1 MRILLIFVVFFLI
14 TGVFATTN
22 YTIAEQVEDKYKVV
36 YEESFYVVKPE
47 NKDLF
52 LKTYREKL
60 FPFWQEMKKRGIIV
74 DDYRLFSQ
82 RVHTAK
88 PLWTFKTLVV
98 FKNYEAIDKWL
109 ALRDEVY
116 SELFPGEKGYKEPRK
131 IIDSITEEHWDEFI
145 REIPLDKK

>member
-1 MRILLIFVVFFLI
+1 MKKISLFTVLILVATVFS
-14 TGVFATTN
+14 VAN
-22 YTIAEQVEDKYKVV
+22 NSYAEKVEDKYKVV

-109 ALRDEVY
+109 AMRDEVY
-116 SELFPGEKGYKEPRK
+116 AELFPGEKGYKDLEK
-131 IIDSITEEHWDEFI
+131 
-145 REIPLDKK
+145 

>member
-1 MRILLIFVVFFLI
+1 MRKHVLISALIVASAFLFNVE
-14 TGVFATTN
+14 TSFS
-22 YTIAEQVEDKYKVV
+22 VEDKYKVV

-60 FPFWQEMKKRGIIV
+60 FPFWQEMKNRGIIV

-82 RVHTAK
+82 RIHTAK
-88 PLWTFKTLVV
+88 PLWTFKTLVK

-109 ALRDEVY
+109 ELRDVVY
-116 SELFPGEKGYKEPRK
+116 TEMFPGEEGYKQPRK

-145 REIPLDKK
+145 REIPLDK

>member
-1 MRILLIFVVFFLI
+1 MRKTELFIALILSVAFFVS
-14 TGVFATTN
+14 AN
-22 YTIAEQVEDKYKVV
+22 NSYAEKVEDKYKVV

-52 LKTYREKL
+52 LKTYKEKL
-60 FPFWQEMKKRGIIV
+60 FPFWQEMKKLGIIV

-98 FKNYEAIDKWL
+98 FKNYEAIDRWL
-109 ALRDEVY
+109 EMRDEVY
-116 SELFPGEKGYKEPRK
+116 AKLFPGEKGYKEPRK

-145 REIPLDKK
+145 REIPLDK